1 MGKSTMMVRYPVP
14 SAWRQR
20 LTICYL
26 DMTFAEFVKVSYFL
40 DETVFVPSLF
50 TVVLDDVVK
59 IIGFGSV
66 YDWLYIMPTQF

>member
-1 MGKSTMMVRYPVP
+1 
-14 SAWRQR
+14 
-20 LTICYL
+20 
-26 DMTFAEFVKVSYFL
+26 MTFAEFVKVSYFL

-66 YDWLYIMPTQF
+66 YD